1 MNIRTI
7 SRSEMTLATR
17 GRKAMKVNVNRYA
30 QVEQVINGELPEAR
44 IYFMKKSALTS
55 FRVATYRK
63 YGASAVKT
71 SASKAKQPGFYLTVT
86 KG

>member
-1 MNIRTI
+1 
-7 SRSEMTLATR
+7 MTLATR

-30 QVEQVINGELPEAR
+30 QVEQVLNGELPEAR

-55 FRVATYRK
+55 FRVAMYRK
-63 YGASAVKT
+63 YAQNNAGVLKT
-71 SASKAKQPGFYLTVT
+71 SVSKAKQPGFYLTVT